1 MIKEGDRFLKGF
13 AGKVKSRQSDDR
25 LMRDHHKEPDDFGE
39 RVSGWHYSLGW
50 GDGTDSVAPYVPTP
64 LNVVREMLILAE
76 VGPDDVLY
84 DLGCGDGRILLTAVE
99 EFDIARAVGFE
110 LNHRMVEATR
120 LKIED
125 KALANRVK
133 VVEGNFFEE
142 DLSEASVVTLYL
154 TTSGNAKLKPK
165 FKKELREGARIVS
178 HDFPIVDWV
187 TAKYDHGFYTVGS
200 HKIYLYRVPQAYT
213 LKLAEKKEQ
222 EEDRWNRIKR
232 LFDRLERS

>member
-1 MIKEGDRFLKGF
+1 MGDRRKD
-13 AGKVKSRQSDDR
+13 SDDY
-25 LMRDHHKEPDDFGE
+25 GE
-39 RVSGWHYSLGW
+39 RTSGWHYSLGW
-50 GDGTDSVAPYVPTP
+50 GDGTESVAPYVPTP

-76 VGPDDVLY
+76 VGPNDVLY

-110 LNHRMVEATR
+110 LNQRMVEATR

-125 KALANRVK
+125 KELGDRIK
-133 VVEGNFFEE
+133 VVEGSFFEE

-165 FKKELREGARIVS
+165 FMDELHKGARIVS

-187 TAKYDHGFYTVGS
+187 TAKHDHGFYTVGS
-200 HKIYLYRVPQAYT
+200 HKIYLYKIPQAYT
-213 LKLAEKKEQ
+213 LKPPEKRDN
-222 EEDRWNRIKR
+222 EEDRWDRIKR
-232 LFDRLERS
+232 LFDRLDRG